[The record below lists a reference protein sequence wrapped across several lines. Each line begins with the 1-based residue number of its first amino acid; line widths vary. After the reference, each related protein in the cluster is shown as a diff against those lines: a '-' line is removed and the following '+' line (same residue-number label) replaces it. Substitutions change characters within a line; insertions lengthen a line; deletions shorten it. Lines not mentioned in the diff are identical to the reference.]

1 MCVCVCVYYPSKLD
15 GKSNYDEFSVKNL
28 KQSVFSFPSRVTRN
42 TKKKKKNTNNNYN
55 SNSNKYTIKN
65 IPFNYDVFYK
75 NTHTHTYIIYIY

>member
-42 TKKKKKNTNNNYN
+42 TKKKKKIQT
-55 SNSNKYTIKN
+55 TIIIVIVIN
-65 IPFNYDVFYK
+65 IQ
-75 NTHTHTYIIYIY
+75 